1 MSEKTS
7 KKAIKKGSRVKLH
20 HTDGEQLHAVVD
32 HVQKDGL
39 IEVTI
44 DHKGH
49 EKHGQKSVVR
59 ADGIVGGGK
68 AKATKSAKKGP
79 AKKKAR
85 KSRKAKDSDE
95 TEVEAAGASE
105 SAQDEETEEST
116 D

>member
-68 AKATKSAKKGP
+68 VKATKV
-79 AKKKAR
+79 AKKKAVKKPAR
-85 KSRKAKDSDE
+85 KSRKAKDADE
-95 TEVEAAGASE
+95 TEVQTAGTSEA
-105 SAQDEETEEST
+105 AQDEESEEST